1 MKIFLR
7 KFLWLKKLK
16 ILVHEHMV
24 SVMLSMKKS
33 LERFAKKNCKKIN
46 QREFGV
52 EKLIKG
58 KGDTSYGNW

>member
-1 MKIFLR
+1 MKTFLR

-16 ILVHEHMV
+16 ILVHGHMV
-24 SVMLSMKKS
+24 SVILSMKES

-52 EKLIKG
+52 EKVIKG

>member
-1 MKIFLR
+1 MIEKVKNIGP
-7 KFLWLKKLK
+7 WTYG
-16 ILVHEHMV
+16 I
-24 SVMLSMKKS
+24 LSMKES

-52 EKLIKG
+52 EKVIKG

>member
-1 MKIFLR
+1 
-7 KFLWLKKLK
+7 
-16 ILVHEHMV
+16 MV

-33 LERFAKKNCKKIN
+33 LERFAKKNCKKID

-52 EKLIKG
+52 EKVIKG